1 MSSNP
6 LPNIAKKF
14 PVPKPATQIRKVIFD
29 RALRATIRTDV
40 RHYEDNTALHPI
52 NANTW
57 HKGLFNP
64 KIRRVVAKHAKHMP
78 KYRVR
83 IPSDAM
89 MYNVRHYTVS
99 QGLSRFE

>member
-1 MSSNP
+1 MASFKP
-6 LPNIAKKF
+6 VDVCKRF
-14 PVPKPATQIRKVIFD
+14 PRPRPSTGIRRDILD
-29 RALRATIRTDV
+29 RAERATKRTDV

-52 NANTW
+52 AGNTW

-64 KIRRVVAKHAKHMP
+64 KIRRVVAKHAKHQP

-83 IPSDAM
+83 IPSDAQ

-99 QGLSRFE
+99 EGLRRFE